1 MYVESMGRTLQNLF
15 KSYYTQLL
23 KLDLV
28 VATKGDLIAVEE
40 ATLKNM
46 FTQKVIYVIYFCH
59 SFFIMFFNILVSFNV
74 FFLLFLFFFI

>member
-46 FTQKVIYVIYFCH
+46 FTQKVIHVIYFSSFYH
-59 SFFIMFFNILVSFNV
+59 TFFIMFFNIFC
-74 FFLLFLFFFI
+74 II